1 MLLLFIRLVVYLH
14 CYCRLAST
22 LATVSATS
30 PFLDHVLIPLRT
42 SRRRPTLAFVAAGC
56 SVSTTCRWRTQVRM
70 VSRNAN
76 PSVTPISNYTGV
88 IIRSCRATP
97 SILSHPIFLSTYFP
111 LHLSSSS
118 DIIARTEE
126 GYFCPTNKNKK
137 FRCKN
142 NQQDLPSSDV
152 VIRCETTEV
161 EWCRSDGH
169 F

>member
-1 MLLLFIRLVVYLH
+1 MHY
-14 CYCRLAST
+14 YCRLAST

-30 PFLDHVLIPLRT
+30 PCLDRALIPLWT

-88 IIRSCRATP
+88 IVMSYRATP
-97 SILSHPIFLSTYFP
+97 SILSHPIFLSTDFP

-118 DIIARTEE
+118 DIIAGTGGRVLLPPQIRIRNFDAKTI
-126 GYFCPTNKNKK
+126 NKIS
-137 FRCKN
+137 R
-142 NQQDLPSSDV
+142 LPMS
-152 VIRCETTEV
+152 
-161 EWCRSDGH
+161 
-169 F
+169 